1 MMLAKR
7 LQWFLLTSLKFIS
20 TLVLKA
26 KNLKKM
32 GIMQA
37 MIKKWLTLSKKEIQ
51 RLWMMM
57 MKTTVMMMM
66 MMMMKMAVMMW

>member
-1 MMLAKR
+1 
-7 LQWFLLTSLKFIS
+7 
-20 TLVLKA
+20 
-26 KNLKKM
+26 
-32 GIMQA
+32 MQA

-66 MMMMKMAVMMW
+66 MMMKMAVMMW